1 MVNGRPAKVLA
12 KKRSTAATSVAAV
25 DHNIRHPGSSV
36 GPRATRTITTILD
49 ATRQIFRVK
58 GYAGTTI
65 DEIARVAGISRGSFY
80 TYFPSKRDAL
90 LASGADSLSAA
101 TEVIASLTELGVD
114 FEVADLQRWV
124 ATYFDLLEEHGS
136 FAFAWT
142 QAAQE
147 DEEIRK
153 AGMKGHLELC
163 RKLGNALAALGG
175 KRPRD
180 PTELGLAVFSML
192 ERSWA
197 YAQLYD
203 GTLDKTSLQ
212 RTMARMLAATIE
224 TP

>member
-1 MVNGRPAKVLA
+1 MA
-12 KKRSTAATSVAAV
+12 SVAAV
-25 DHNIRHPGSSV
+25 HHNLRHPGSSV
-36 GPRATRTITTILD
+36 GPRASRKIAVILD

-90 LASGADSLSAA
+90 LASGAHSLSAA
-101 TEVIASLTELGVD
+101 KDVIESLAEVGVD

-124 ATYFDLLEEHGS
+124 STYFDLLEEHGS

-147 DEEIRK
+147 DEEIRT

-163 RKLGNALAALGG
+163 RKLGLALAALGG

-192 ERSWA
+192 E
-197 YAQLYD
+197 
-203 GTLDKTSLQ
+203 
-212 RTMARMLAATIE
+212 
-224 TP
+224 

>member
-1 MVNGRPAKVLA
+1 MDERMVEGRVCIVTGAGRGIGREHALMLSAHGAKVIVNDLGA
-12 KKRSTAATSVAAV
+12 SR
-25 DHNIRHPGSSV
+25 DGSGDDA
-36 GPRATRTITTILD
+36 GPA
-49 ATRQIFRVK
+49 QQVV
-58 GYAGTTI
+58 
-65 DEIARVAGISRGSFY
+65 DEITRVAGISRGSFY

-101 TEVIASLTELGVD
+101 TDVIASLAELGVD
-114 FEVADLQRWV
+114 FDVADLQRWV
-124 ATYFDLLEEHGS
+124 STYFDLLEEHGS

-163 RKLGNALAALGG
+163 RKLGSALATLGG
-175 KRPRD
+175 KRSRD